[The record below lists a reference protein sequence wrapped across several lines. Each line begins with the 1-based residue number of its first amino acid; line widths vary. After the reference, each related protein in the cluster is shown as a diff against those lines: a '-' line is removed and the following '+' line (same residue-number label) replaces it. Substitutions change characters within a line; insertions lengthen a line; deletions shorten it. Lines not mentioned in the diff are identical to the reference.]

1 MKNLQ
6 QLVWREITFHG
17 FLVRSLVSKYQ
28 EEFDRTFPAR
38 VASGEIKYKEHIVRG
53 LENAGEGIL
62 DVQSG
67 KNFGKCVIV
76 VADD

>member
-6 QLVWREITFHG
+6 LLLWKEIHLYG
-17 FLVRSLVSKYQ
+17 FLVFTL
-28 EEFDRTFPAR
+28 AR
-38 VASGEIKYKEHIVRG
+38 KHAEAFFRDMPKQVASGEIKYKEHIVRG

>member
-6 QLVWREITFHG
+6 QLVRREITFHG

-28 EEFDRTFPAR
+28 SEFDRTFPPR

-53 LENAGEGIL
+53 LENAGQGL
-62 DVQSG
+62 VDVLKG
-67 KNFGKCVIV
+67 ANFGKSVII
-76 VADD
+76 VADE